1 MKDFDMIRALKQNDA
16 RLRQTEV
23 KETVGH
29 AGTFT
34 SFYAAGTFT
43 PSYQGTGTAGTWAYA
58 VQAGFYRRIGDIC
71 DFRLSIN
78 VSSRS
83 VAPTGAARI
92 TGLPFTSLS
101 TANSHSPVATDT
113 IDGFTLSATCVQL
126 VGRVPPGANYIE
138 LIEVLG
144 TAPTV
149 GSFLGATGFGTASFI
164 RIRGSYICVP

>member
-1 MKDFDMIRALKQNDA
+1 MSDFDMIKALRQNDA

-23 KETVGH
+23 KETPG
-29 AGTFT
+29 GISGFT
-34 SFYAAGTFT
+34 SFYDSGTFT

-58 VQAGFYRRIGDIC
+58 VQAGFWHRIGAVLF
-71 DFRLSIN
+71 FRLSVN

-92 TGLPFTSLS
+92 IGLPFTSIA
-101 TANSHSPVATDT
+101 TANTHSPIAIDT
-113 IDGFTLSATCVQL
+113 VDGFTLSATCVQL
-126 VGRVPPGANYIE
+126 VGRVPTSASYIE
-138 LIEVLG
+138 LIEVVG

-164 RIRGSYICVP
+164 RVSGHYLVA